1 MSKTKVIYIPA
12 EPVSREEILR
22 QIETYRINMCKRQ
35 LQRIKHSDLSD
46 DQKRIQSSFIRSRLK
61 SIEREK
67 EREY

>member
-12 EPVSREEILR
+12 EPVSREEILK
-22 QIETYRINMCKRQ
+22 QIETYRINMYKHR

-46 DQKRIQSSFIRSRLK
+46 DQKRIQSSFIRSRMEAIK
-61 SIEREK
+61 R